1 LTLDKEFITTLIAIA
16 GATAAIMSKSASKA
30 DLKELKTELTGKIDG
45 QGTSLIARIDKL
57 EARMDNGFN
66 TMNGHL
72 MHIVEASGTHDGRIT
87 ALEKRVR

>member
-1 LTLDKEFITTLIAIA
+1 MTLDKEFITTLIAIA
-16 GATAAIMSKSASKA
+16 GATAAIMNKSASKA
-30 DLKELKTELTGKIDG
+30 DLKELKTELTGK
-45 QGTSLIARIDKL
+45 IDKL

-72 MHIVEASGTHDGRIT
+72 MHVVEASGTHDGRIT